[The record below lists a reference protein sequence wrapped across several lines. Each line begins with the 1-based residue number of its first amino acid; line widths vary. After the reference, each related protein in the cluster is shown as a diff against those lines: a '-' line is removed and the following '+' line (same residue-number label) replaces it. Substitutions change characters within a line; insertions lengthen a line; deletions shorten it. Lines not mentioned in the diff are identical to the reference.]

1 MAQKPVILETA
12 MMLDALD
19 VKFKLDIPAQDNH
32 RFASQTHHLLPALE
46 AAEVA
51 AIAERAVEALDKR
64 LKQIFQVHQLF
75 LISIS
80 QEKQT
85 LTQIMCSLP

>member
-1 MAQKPVILETA
+1 MAQKPVILEIA

-19 VKFKLDIPAQDNH
+19 VEFKLDIPAQDSH
-32 RFASQTHHLLPALE
+32 QFASQTHLLPALE
-46 AAEVA
+46 TVEVA
-51 AIAERAVEALDKR
+51 AIAEAAVEALDKR

>member
-1 MAQKPVILETA
+1 

-32 RFASQTHHLLPALE
+32 QFASQTHLLPALE
-46 AAEVA
+46 TVEVA
-51 AIAERAVEALDKR
+51 VIAEAAVEALDKR